1 MILWGFSLPES
12 RIIARSHS
20 IMIILTQLL
29 YTKAAKN
36 GDLDK
41 NDHTKFAQPSK
52 GGNSQGSARTNNGLD
67 SQEPRTPNVA
77 DLPGTDSQGNDIS
90 FLSNISEVR
99 KGLSRTAISDGDG
112 DASLSTQRASRKRGR
127 ESEPKKIAK
136 KAKQGGRRR
145 SRAGQ
150 NGGR

>member
-1 MILWGFSLPES
+1 MIV
-12 RIIARSHS
+12 
-20 IMIILTQLL
+20 LTQLL

-41 NDHTKFAQPSK
+41 DDLDNDDLDKDDHTQFAQPSK
-52 GGNSQGSARTNNGLD
+52 GGNSQGSATTNNGLD
-67 SQEPRTPNVA
+67 SQEPRTPNVV

-99 KGLSRTAISDGDG
+99 QGLSRTAISDGDG

-136 KAKQGGRRR
+136 KAKRGGRRR
-145 SRAGQ
+145 SRAGR